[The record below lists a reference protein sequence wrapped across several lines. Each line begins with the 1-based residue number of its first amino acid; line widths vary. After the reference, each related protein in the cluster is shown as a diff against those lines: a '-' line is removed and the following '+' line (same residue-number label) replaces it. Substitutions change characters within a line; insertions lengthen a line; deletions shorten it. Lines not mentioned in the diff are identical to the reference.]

1 MLLSLRY
8 NINVSSYILNRAN
21 IFLYNTYRYNS
32 NSQNRWLQRNS
43 NDIYTR
49 EAKLKNWRSRAAFKL
64 VELDDKFN
72 LFHKKSKIQNIL
84 DLGFAPGSWSQVARS
99 KTHPKSIIMGI
110 DILPCKP
117 IEGVHALQANIL
129 SKKTHDMIR
138 LFFNEKFNL
147 NEDDDLDQN
156 LGYLDKSYMD
166 TNNNDNITTNLNDS
180 DTKHYPID
188 LIISDMYVPYP
199 KDFENSNIT
208 SNLTN
213 MPYYRLMNTSGVA
226 IRDHLQ
232 SVDLCDAA
240 LVTAIDLLR
249 PNGNFVCKLYTG
261 KEEHLFKKRLQ
272 KVFRKVSKFKPDSSR
287 SMSKEVYYVGIGKK
301 NDIDKL
307 DVFTT

>member
-1 MLLSLRY
+1 MFLSLRY
-8 NINVSSYILNRAN
+8 NINVSSIVSRSNIL
-21 IFLYNTYRYNS
+21 LYNTYRYNS
-32 NSQNRWLQRNS
+32 NSQSRWLQRNS

-49 EAKLKNWRSRAAFKL
+49 EAKLKNFRSRAAFKL
-64 VELDDKFN
+64 MELDDKFN
-72 LFHKKSKIQNIL
+72 LFNNKLQKQNIL

-99 KTHPKSIIMGI
+99 RTNSKSIIMGI

-147 NEDDDLDQN
+147 NEDDNLDQK

-166 TNNNDNITTNLNDS
+166 TTTKLNESTDS
-180 DTKHYPID
+180 MKHYPID

-213 MPYYRLMNTSGVA
+213 MPYFRLMNTSGVA

-249 PNGNFVCKLYTG
+249 TNGNFVCKLYTG

-272 KVFRKVSKFKPDSSR
+272 KVFKKVAKFKPDSSR
-287 SMSKEVYYVGIGKK
+287 SMSKEIYYVGLGKK

-307 DVFTT
+307 DVFTGE